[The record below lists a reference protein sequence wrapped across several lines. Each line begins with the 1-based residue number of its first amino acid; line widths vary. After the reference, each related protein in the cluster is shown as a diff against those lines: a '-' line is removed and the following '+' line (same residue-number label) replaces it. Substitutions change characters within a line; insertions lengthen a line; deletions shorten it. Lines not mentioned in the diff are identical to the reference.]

1 MAGNRS
7 SCRWRTEQDVSLVC
21 SVQVEVYLVSTMP
34 SVSRNQP
41 WPGGRGVSKG
51 TAGGRHKAG
60 GGTLNDADWP
70 VVSSR
75 VLAVNG
81 LA

>member
-1 MAGNRS
+1 MCLAYR
-7 SCRWRTEQDVSLVC
+7 D
-21 SVQVEVYLVSTMP
+21 VEVRVSTMP

-60 GGTLNDADWP
+60 GGLWTTLIGP
-70 VVSSR
+70 S
-75 VLAVNG
+75 
-81 LA
+81 